1 VGWFGMPFHEEV
13 GWGGFKL
20 DLSPL
25 AGLLAAASC
34 HYRRRRRLG
43 IRTVAA
49 TSRMGADLEETR
61 NGEREIL

>member
-1 VGWFGMPFHEEV
+1 MLPHT
-13 GWGGFKL
+13 L
-20 DLSPL
+20 D
-25 AGLLAAASC
+25 LAAASC

-61 NGEREIL
+61 DGERDNVTTHVHLMC